1 MPSWRLISSAD
12 ANQGGT
18 HWPAALMA
26 LTVVTGLVDA
36 VSVLRF
42 GVFTANMT
50 GNVFFLGFA
59 LAGAQGFSI
68 ARSLTSLVAFLTGA
82 AIGGRICVAMASAG
96 RRRWL
101 LTLAACEAVLLFVAG
116 LVSVGADIRLGGPG
130 GRVFVVIAVNAL
142 GGGFRKGG

>member
-1 MPSWRLISSAD
+1 MPSWRLIPSAD
-12 ANQGGT
+12 TDQEGG

-68 ARSLTSLVAFLTGA
+68 ARSLTSLVAFLAGA
-82 AIGGRICVAMASAG
+82 AIGGRICVACA
-96 RRRWL
+96 
-101 LTLAACEAVLLFVAG
+101 FPG
-116 LVSVGADIRLGGPG
+116 LGPL
-130 GRVFVVIAVNAL
+130 I
-142 GGGFRKGG
+142 